1 MKWRCCWVSSHGEE
15 FSCCG
20 YRPFLLSSV
29 GKNQWLYFLESNY
42 LASSFLYLNL
52 WSYKKHYNSNVKV
65 LYNFKSC
72 LRFEKTLMRKL
83 KSTTPFVE
91 TCMLHDFSRGLIW
104 LCLLCTC
111 LCFSLLCMYI
121 YVQGFQKRRKITFMI
136 RYFFVL
142 KNVISENGKT
152 S

>member
-1 MKWRCCWVSSHGEE
+1 MIDYFIHWSENIKKVWWSSAIKYTHKCSVFRHL
-15 FSCCG
+15 FSIWI
-20 YRPFLLSSV
+20 Y
-29 GKNQWLYFLESNY
+29 EDT
-42 LASSFLYLNL
+42 
-52 WSYKKHYNSNVKV
+52 KKHYNSNVKV

-111 LCFSLLCMYI
+111 LCFSLLCLYI
-121 YVQGFQKRRKITFMI
+121 YVQGFQKRGKIIFMI

-142 KNVISENGKT
+142 KKVISENGKT